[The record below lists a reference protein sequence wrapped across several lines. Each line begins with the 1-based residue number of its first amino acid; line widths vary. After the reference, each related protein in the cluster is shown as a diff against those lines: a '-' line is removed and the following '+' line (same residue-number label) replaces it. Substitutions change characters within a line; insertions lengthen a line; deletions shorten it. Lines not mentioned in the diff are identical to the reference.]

1 MEYTLLKPDCH
12 SWWILKMQSGRED
25 TLEERYAIKFCFKL
39 GKKATETYGMLQTAF
54 RPSCMSGIRDSRKP
68 GSSLRDDER
77 CGRSKEVNT
86 PELIGQ
92 RVRVRVIVEV
102 LREFRKRF
110 RRKRPALFKSGQWH
124 FHKDN
129 APVHN
134 SIVVTDYLTKMAI
147 NTIPQP
153 PYSPDLS
160 PCDFCLFPKLN
171 WGDER
176 GCDEGHWHAH
186 TRGVLWSLP
195 EVVGTVQVHCSRRR
209 LLLRGL
215 EFHVCT
221 INKSHHHHHIV
232 LAARISLTLSR
243 HSSLS
248 FIALGRSSGQQPV
261 SSHSCWMYV
270 RAGRPAFA
278 RPCVG
283 IHKSTS
289 LMSSSL
295 LLQQCPAC
303 LVRLTWIVF
312 VIGGR
317 WPYSWCLVGCCC
329 QDLFRIARSIL
340 V

>member
-1 MEYTLLKPDCH
+1 MKSRWINEHRYFLLAIFWRYTTRVHTHTHIYMYVCIYIYIYIYIYKLISKTVN
-12 SWWILKMQSGRED
+12 SGWWL
-25 TLEERYAIKFCFKL
+25 
-39 GKKATETYGMLQTAF
+39 TYVTI
-54 RPSCMSGIRDSRKP
+54 RPSAVDS
-68 GSSLRDDER
+68 
-77 CGRSKEVNT
+77 VY
-86 PELIGQ
+86 
-92 RVRVRVIVEV
+92 VV
-102 LREFRKRF
+102 LTY
-110 RRKRPALFKSGQWH
+110 
-124 FHKDN
+124 
-129 APVHN
+129 
-134 SIVVTDYLTKMAI
+134 IY
-147 NTIPQP
+147 
-153 PYSPDLS
+153 
-160 PCDFCLFPKLN
+160 
-171 WGDER
+171 
-176 GCDEGHWHAH
+176 
-186 TRGVLWSLP
+186 
-195 EVVGTVQVHCSRRR
+195 
-209 LLLRGL
+209 
-215 EFHVCT
+215 
-221 INKSHHHHHIV
+221 HHHIALV
-232 LAARISLTLSR
+232 ARISLTLSR

-248 FIALGRSSGQQPV
+248 IIALGRSSGQHPV